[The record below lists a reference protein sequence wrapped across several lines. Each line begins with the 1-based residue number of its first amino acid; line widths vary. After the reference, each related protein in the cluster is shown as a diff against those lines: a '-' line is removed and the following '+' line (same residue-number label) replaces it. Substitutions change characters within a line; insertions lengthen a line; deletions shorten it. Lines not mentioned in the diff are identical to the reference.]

1 MWCLNQTIVKLQN
14 NRNGCHLSDDND
26 DDNGICN
33 SKLQVTVN
41 LINLARFG
49 IFYQFGVQSP
59 YNV

>member
-1 MWCLNQTIVKLQN
+1 MWCLTQTIVKLQN

-26 DDNGICN
+26 DDDDNGICN

-41 LINLARFG
+41 LINLAHFG
-49 IFYQFGVQSP
+49 IYYQSP